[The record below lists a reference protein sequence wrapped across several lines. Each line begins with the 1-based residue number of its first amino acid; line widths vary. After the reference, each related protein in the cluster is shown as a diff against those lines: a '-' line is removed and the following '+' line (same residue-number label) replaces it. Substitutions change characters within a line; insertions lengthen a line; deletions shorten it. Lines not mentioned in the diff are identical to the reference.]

1 MKRGL
6 QILLGALS
14 LIPLLVAS
22 LGLLFGAGRFVPE
35 EVITPDF
42 DSHYRYITG
51 YYLSLTLFAWWV
63 ILNIEKHVVPLR
75 IVSAAIFTGG
85 VGRLISMLEVGLP
98 GSVDIGFTVLELLFP
113 LLLLWQA
120 RLPKNS
126 SGRQREHHPTG

>member
-6 QILLGALS
+6 QVLLGVLS
-14 LIPLLVAS
+14 LIPLLVTS

-35 EVITPDF
+35 EVITPNF

-63 ILNIEKHVVPLR
+63 IPNIERHVVPLR

-85 VGRLISMLEVGLP
+85 VGRLVSMLEVGLP
-98 GSVDIGFTVLELLFP
+98 SSVDIGFTALELLFP
-113 LLLLWQA
+113 LLLIWQA
-120 RLPKNS
+120 KLPKVSPNKVV
-126 SGRQREHHPTG
+126 PA

>member
-42 DSHYRYITG
+42 DSHYRYVTG

-63 ILNIEKHVVPLR
+63 IQNIERHVVPLR
-75 IVSAAIFTGG
+75 IISAAIFMGG
-85 VGRLISMLEVGLP
+85 VGRLISVLEVGIP
-98 GSVDIGFTVLELLFP
+98 NPVAIGFMVLELLFP
-113 LLLLWQA
+113 LRLLWQA
-120 RLPKNS
+120 RLPKEPSHRLS
-126 SGRQREHHPTG
+126 SA